1 MCIYSSVLPHRQTH
15 SPSKHLSIF
24 PLALSVFPGTL
35 GFLLCAKFGVFAF
48 KPDFKVNFFL
58 SVCFASFLWVVHSTK
73 LTEKEEKIGGTDAM
87 FTKTKCKKTDFASKY
102 AAHMKHTIS
111 TEAFIARFK

>member
-87 FTKTKCKKTDFASKY
+87 FTKTKCKK
-102 AAHMKHTIS
+102 HTLQVNMRH
-111 TEAFIARFK
+111 T